1 MTTKYWFDKIEI
13 TEETNKPSRNKND
26 YIWRSLTRTADD
38 EPLTNPNVARVSS
51 RLT

>member
-1 MTTKYWFDKIEI
+1 MTTKYWLDKIEI

-38 EPLTNPNVARVSS
+38 EPLTKPNVARVSS

>member
-13 TEETNKPSRNKND
+13 TDETNKPRNKND